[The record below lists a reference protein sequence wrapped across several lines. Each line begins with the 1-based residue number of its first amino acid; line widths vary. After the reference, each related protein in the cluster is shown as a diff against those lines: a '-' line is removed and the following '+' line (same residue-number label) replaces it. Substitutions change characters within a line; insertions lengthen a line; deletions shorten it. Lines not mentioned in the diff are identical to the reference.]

1 MEIIELGGEPHWMGS
16 MADGRWQNQTSELE
30 DRARVFTQSEQ
41 KLNITLGTHGA
52 MTKDPAFM
60 SSES

>member
-1 MEIIELGGEPHWMGS
+1 MEIIELGGGPHQMGS
-16 MADGRWQNQTSELE
+16 MADGRWQNPISELE

-41 KLNITLGTHGA
+41 KFNITSGTYGT

>member
-1 MEIIELGGEPHWMGS
+1 MGS
-16 MADGRWQNQTSELE
+16 MADGRWQNPISELE

-41 KLNITLGTHGA
+41 KFNITSGTYGT